1 MCGVYG
7 IWGHPDAAATAAK
20 GSDSLQHRGQEAV
33 GIASFDGTSIHRER
47 HMGLV
52 GKSFSKTKSAP
63 DSDGGMARQP
73 LMNLPGHVAIA
84 HLRYSTSGDTINAV
98 RGIQPFK
105 IVTGDG
111 EIAVAHNGN
120 FTNGICQREK
130 IGKEYA
136 ANFQS
141 ESDTESLMMLL
152 KYNPHKGFKERLRWA
167 LRQMEGSY
175 AIIAM
180 TDNGRLIGARDP
192 LGIRPLVMGKREDG
206 AYVLASETLAL
217 NMTGARHEQREI
229 EPGEMVVI
237 ERKGE
242 KPRSFDIVTGG
253 ELEPRVAHLDLF
265 ELIYFAHPDSHFN
278 GHTVGYW
285 RQRMGAQLFAE
296 HSRDAD
302 VAFGVPDSGSN
313 AGLGYARA
321 SGMLHDLGLKRRH
334 FVGRTFIDPDRNQ
347 RAAKVRQKLTV
358 NSDVVGGKAVVV
370 VDDSLV
376 RGTTSR
382 EVVTMLREEGA
393 RQVHMMF
400 SCPPVKYPD
409 FYGIDTPDRKDL
421 LSAKVPD
428 ATEVARFIGAD
439 TVDFLSY
446 DGIYKALER
455 APGTMTDHA
464 FTGNYPTPLVDAEK
478 NGRFSREWG
487 CVPGR

>member
-1 MCGVYG
+1 MCGVVG
-7 IWGHPDAAATAAK
+7 VWGHPEAAQMVAK
-20 GSDSLQHRGQEAV
+20 GGDSLQHRGQEAV

-52 GKSFSKTKSAP
+52 GKSFSRAKQAP
-63 DSDGGMARQP
+63 DSDGLTPRPP
-73 LMNLPGHVAIA
+73 LMNLPGHVAIG
-84 HLRYSTSGDTINAV
+84 HLRYSTSGDTANAM

-111 EIAVAHNGN
+111 DIAVAHNGN
-120 FTNGICQREK
+120 FTNALCQRAK
-130 IGKEYA
+130 IEKEYGVT
-136 ANFQS
+136 FQS
-141 ESDTESLMMLL
+141 DSDTEVLMMLL
-152 KYNPHKGFKERLRWA
+152 KYNPHKGFKERMRWA

-192 LGIRPLVMGKREDG
+192 LGIRPLVMGKRDDG
-206 AYVLASETLAL
+206 AYVMASETLAL
-217 NMTGARHEQREI
+217 NMLGAKNEQREI

-237 ERKGE
+237 ERE
-242 KPRSFDIVTGG
+242 KEVRSFDILTGG
-253 ELEPRVAHLDLF
+253 AREERPARPDIF
-265 ELIYFAHPDSHFN
+265 ELVYFAHPDSHFN
-278 GHTVGYW
+278 GHTIGYW

-296 HSRDAD
+296 HKRDAD

-321 SGMLHDLGLKRRH
+321 SGMLYDLGLKRRH
-334 FVGRTFIDPDRNQ
+334 FVGRTFIDPDRDQ

-358 NSDVVGGKAVVV
+358 NSDVVNGQRVVV

-393 RQVHMMF
+393 KEVHMLF

-409 FYGIDTPDRKDL
+409 FYGIDTPERKDL
-421 LSAKVPD
+421 LSATVQDPAD
-428 ATEVARFIGAD
+428 VAKFIGAD
-439 TVDFLSY
+439 SVDFLSIE
-446 DGIYKALER
+446 GIYHALAR

-464 FTGNYPTPLVDAEK
+464 FTGHYPTRLTDPTR
-478 NGRFSREWG
+478 NGRFSTEWG
-487 CVPGR
+487 CVPER